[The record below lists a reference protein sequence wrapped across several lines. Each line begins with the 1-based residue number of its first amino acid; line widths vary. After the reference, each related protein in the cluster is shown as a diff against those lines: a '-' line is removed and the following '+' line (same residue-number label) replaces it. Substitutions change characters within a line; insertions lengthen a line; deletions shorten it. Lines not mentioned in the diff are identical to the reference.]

1 MGYTDWMRKHT
12 GLAAAAVLSACMLFG
27 CTRADIAS
35 TAGGAADQNTAQST
49 GGSDAGAGT
58 LAGGGTANGKDSTA
72 QAAQSTQASA
82 ASSASASSSAGQ
94 AQPAAQNVSGTT
106 TQNASSAQAG
116 STTQTGT
123 STQTGAS
130 TQTGTSVQ
138 AGNSVQTGNSVQG
151 GNSAQGGNSTQGGT
165 AAQAGQNAAP
175 AQNVTPA
182 QNASPA
188 QNAVPA
194 SSQNGGDAS
203 DDSAAETV
211 TQTVSGEYEK
221 NDGSESVVIS
231 LVDSN
236 QISFQFRESGIGAT
250 CQAGGNTAVYYGD
263 DGFTITFEASGDA
276 LSVTVNGEGGETSP
290 VNGVYYRV
298 LDDASGSGG
307 AAADDDLDDADYSY
321 AG

>member
-138 AGNSVQTGNSVQG
+138 AGNSVQTGNSV
-151 GNSAQGGNSTQGGT
+151 QGGNSTQGGT

-307 AAADDDLDDADYSY
+307 AAADDEQDDADYSY

>member
-94 AQPAAQNVSGTT
+94 AKPTAQNVSGTT

-151 GNSAQGGNSTQGGT
+151 GNSTQGGT
-165 AAQAGQNAAP
+165 AEQAGQNAAP